1 MLDKYSK
8 PFITYDEIKKLY
20 KLTNHKDV
28 VVLVKQLICE
38 NKLKSITS
46 SEPTILHE
54 QIYTKYRV
62 IKEDDESKKALLDE
76 INYIIHPKLDI
87 EYYRRNLDQ
96 YVIDQKTILE
106 LNNNLIEKQACLN
119 KKISVNER
127 SYEIFEDEKLIAS
140 NEGAS
145 ILSKLKIDIVKDLN
159 VYKTPEPFVY
169 LSIKREA
176 PQNIL
181 IVENK
186 DTYVTISKML
196 LENKYILGKSI
207 DTIIFG
213 AGRKINNSFKGIAD
227 DTTLEYL
234 THPDNN
240 FYYWG
245 DIDKAGFNIFSSFY
259 EKVYSSL
266 QKTFNLKNISLF
278 ECAYKMMIEKCRGK
292 KLKDIP
298 KEQNFEYERGVFLI
312 EDNFIR
318 EEIFNI
324 LLHNKYIPQE
334 ALNMYDLEV

>member
-1 MLDKYSK
+1 MLNKYLK
-8 PFITYDEIKKLY
+8 PYITYDEIKKLY

-28 VVLVKQLICE
+28 VNLVKQLIYE
-38 NKLKSITS
+38 NKLKPVKS

-62 IKEDDESKKALLDE
+62 IKEKNESETMLLDE
-76 INYIIHPKLDI
+76 LNYKIHPKLNI
-87 EYYRRNLDQ
+87 EYYRRNLVQ
-96 YVIDQKTILE
+96 YIRDRMIILN
-106 LNNNLIEKQACLN
+106 LNNYLIQKPNCLIN
-119 KKISVNER
+119 KISVNER
-127 SYEIFEDEKLIAS
+127 SYEIFEDEKLIMS
-140 NEGAS
+140 KEGAS
-145 ILSKLKIDIVKDLN
+145 ILSKLKIDIVKDFN

-169 LSIKREA
+169 ISMKRVA

-186 DTYVTISKML
+186 DTYITLSKML
-196 LENKYILGKSI
+196 LDRKNILGKSI

-227 DTTLEYL
+227 DITLEYL
-234 THPDNN
+234 THPNN
-240 FYYWG
+240 SFYYWG

-259 EKVYSSL
+259 EKVYSSV
-266 QKTFNLKNISLF
+266 QKTFNLKNIALF
-278 ECAYKMMIEKCRGK
+278 ECAYKMMIEKCKGK
-292 KLKDIP
+292 KLRDIP
-298 KEQNFEYERGVFLI
+298 KDQNFEYERGVLLI

-324 LLHNKYIPQE
+324 LVHNKYIPQE